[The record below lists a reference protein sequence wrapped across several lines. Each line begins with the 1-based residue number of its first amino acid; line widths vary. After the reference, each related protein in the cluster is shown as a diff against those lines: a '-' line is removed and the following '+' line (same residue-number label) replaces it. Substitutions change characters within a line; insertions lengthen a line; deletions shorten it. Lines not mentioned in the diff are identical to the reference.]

1 MSYLILYLDPSEQN
15 RPHKRFAVMWTP
27 ERTQPVLCGSSE
39 SGGTLP
45 WLISTIISSNMKENA
60 EYAEFAINHLLLQQL
75 HHNWM
80 FLFEFNVTQHG
91 CNSVKL
97 KQPRSCSVSPLL
109 LLLLRCGF
117 ALRGRR
123 RKKNWTEKGRND
135 DDQWHTRVSA
145 WLRLFV
151 VWGGGLHLK

>member
-45 WLISTIISSNMKENA
+45 WLISAIISSNMKENA

-97 KQPRSCSVSPLL
+97 KQPRSCSVSPPPPPPPPVWI
-109 LLLLRCGF
+109 CSTWETQ
-117 ALRGRR
+117 
-123 RKKNWTEKGRND
+123 KKNWTEKGRND

>member
-45 WLISTIISSNMKENA
+45 WLISAIISSNMKENA

-97 KQPRSCSVSPLL
+97 KQPRSCSVPPLL

-123 RKKNWTEKGRND
+123 RKKTGQKKEEMTMING
-135 DDQWHTRVSA
+135 TRGWA
-145 WLRLFV
+145 HD
-151 VWGGGLHLK
+151 WGCLWSGVGASI